1 MLHTPPFAHGTDAT
15 VVVDITVDAV
25 DVVVVDL
32 GDATPLRQTLFFA
45 T

>member
-15 VVVDITVDAV
+15 VVVDKTV
-25 DVVVVDL
+25 DVVAVNL